1 MHVSVVPW
9 PSILRLSKLKTILK
23 YPIFP
28 LTVNLSLCSTVTF
41 PNMQESTL
49 GVEILDRVK
58 PCEFEA
64 SSSSL

>member
-1 MHVSVVPW
+1 MHMHVSVVL
-9 PSILRLSKLKTILK
+9 SILRLSKLKTILK

-41 PNMQESTL
+41 SNMQESTL
-49 GVEILDRVK
+49 GVEILDPVK
-58 PCEFEA
+58 PYELEA